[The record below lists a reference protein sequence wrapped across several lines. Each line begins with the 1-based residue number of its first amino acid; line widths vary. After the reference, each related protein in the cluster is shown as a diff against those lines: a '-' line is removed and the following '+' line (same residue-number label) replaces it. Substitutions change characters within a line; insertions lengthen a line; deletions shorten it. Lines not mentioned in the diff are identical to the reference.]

1 VDATIEKRVRCPT
14 CKTIMTVSGNPGET
28 VTSTCPTCGF
38 HGIIRFEGAPQ
49 KTGPIIRI
57 EQLTKTFGRFTAVDH
72 VTLTIYGGEIFGL
85 LGPNGSGKT
94 TTIKMLCGLLRPTSG
109 TASILG
115 TPIHTKAVMQQIGY
129 MPQEIALYFDNT
141 VHENLAFFA
150 GIYGLTKERFI
161 EQEERL
167 LQFVNLERWRDAL
180 VSTLSGGMRHRL
192 SLACALLHEPQ
203 VVFLDEPTVGVD
215 PELRVR
221 FWEFFHSLSQQG
233 VTVVITTHY
242 MDEADRCTRV
252 GLLRQGVLIA
262 EGNPQ
267 DLKNK
272 MGTSSL
278 EEAYLRLAGRQT
290 I

>member
-1 VDATIEKRVRCPT
+1 MEKRVRCPT
-14 CKTIMTVSGNPGET
+14 CKTIMTVSGNPGEAAM
-28 VTSTCPTCGF
+28 STCPTCGF
-38 HGIIRFEGAPQ
+38 YGTIRFEGALQ
-49 KTGPIIRI
+49 EARPIIRI
-57 EQLTKTFGRFTAVDH
+57 EQLTKTFGHFTAVDH
-72 VTLTIYGGEIFGL
+72 VTLTIDSGEIFGL

-94 TTIKMLCGLLRPTSG
+94 TTIKMLCGLQHSTSG
-109 TASILG
+109 SASILG
-115 TPIHTKAVMQQIGY
+115 RPIHTKAVMQQIGY
-129 MPQEIALYFDNT
+129 MPQETALYFDNT

-150 GIYGLTKERFI
+150 GIYGLTNERFMK
-161 EQEERL
+161 QEERL
-167 LQFVNLERWRDAL
+167 LRFVNLWPWRDSL

-221 FWEFFHSLSQQG
+221 FWEFFHALSQHG

-262 EGNPQ
+262 DGNPR

-272 MGTSSL
+272 MGTNSL
-278 EEAYLRLAGRQT
+278 EEAYLRLAGRQKV
-290 I
+290 

>member
-1 VDATIEKRVRCPT
+1 
-14 CKTIMTVSGNPGET
+14 MTVVGNPGET
-28 VTSTCPTCGF
+28 VTSTCLTCGF
-38 HGIIRFEGAPQ
+38 HGIIRFEAATE
-49 KTGPIIRI
+49 KAGPIIHV
-57 EQLTKTFGRFTAVDH
+57 EHLTKIFGRFTAVDH
-72 VTLTIYGGEIFGL
+72 VTLSIYRGEIYGL

-94 TTIKMLCGLLRPTSG
+94 TTIKMLCGLQRPTSG
-109 TASILG
+109 SASILG
-115 TPIHTKAVMQQIGY
+115 APIHTKAVMQLIGY
-129 MPQEIALYFDNT
+129 MPQETALYFDNT

-150 GIYGLTKERFI
+150 GIYGLTNEMFQR
-161 EQEERL
+161 QEGRL
-167 LQFVNLERWRDAL
+167 LQFVNLEQWRDAL
-180 VSTLSGGMRHRL
+180 VTTLSGGMRHRL

-221 FWEFFHSLSQQG
+221 FWEFFHSLSQRG

-267 DLKNK
+267 GLKSK
-272 MGTSSL
+272 MRTTTL

-290 I
+290 G

>member
-1 VDATIEKRVRCPT
+1 MDATIEKRVRCPT
-14 CKTIMTVSGNPGET
+14 CKTIMTVAGNPGET

-38 HGIIRFEGAPQ
+38 RGIIRFEEMRRTTAPLVHL
-49 KTGPIIRI
+49 
-57 EQLTKTFGRFTAVDH
+57 EQLTKTFGSFTAVDH
-72 VTLTIYGGEIFGL
+72 ITLTIHKGEIFGL

-94 TTIKMLCGLLRPTSG
+94 TTIKMLCGLQRPTSG
-109 TASILG
+109 SASVLG
-115 TPIHTKAVMQQIGY
+115 KPIHTKAVMQQIGY
-129 MPQEIALYFDNT
+129 MPQETALYSDNT
-141 VHENLAFFA
+141 VHENLEFFA
-150 GIYGLTKERFI
+150 GIYGLSKERFRT
-161 EQEERL
+161 QEERL
-167 LQFVNLERWRDAL
+167 LGFVNLEQWCDSL

-221 FWEFFHSLSQQG
+221 FWEFFNTLSQQG

-262 EGNPQ
+262 EGNPH
-267 DLKNK
+267 DLRRTT
-272 MGTSSL
+272 GTTSL
-278 EEAYLRLAGRQT
+278 EEAYLRLAGRQSA
-290 I
+290 

>member
-1 VDATIEKRVRCPT
+1 MDATIEKRVRCPT
-14 CKTIMTVSGNPGET
+14 CKTIISVTGNPGET
-28 VTSTCPTCGF
+28 ATSTCPTCGF
-38 HGIIRFEGAPQ
+38 VGIIRFEGAPR
-49 KTGPIIRI
+49 KADPMIRI

-72 VTLTIYGGEIFGL
+72 VTLTIYRGEIFGL

-109 TASILG
+109 SASILG
-115 TPIHTKAVMQQIGY
+115 MPIHTKAVMQQIGY
-129 MPQEIALYFDNT
+129 MPQETALYFDNT

-150 GIYGLTKERFI
+150 GIYGLSNERFLR
-161 EQEERL
+161 QEEHL
-167 LQFVNLERWRDAL
+167 LQFVNLVHWRDAL

-215 PELRVR
+215 PELRVK
-221 FWEFFHSLSQQG
+221 FWEFFHSLARRG

-252 GLLRQGVLIA
+252 GLLRQGELIA

-267 DLKNK
+267 DLKSSMK
-272 MGTSSL
+272 TTSL

-290 I
+290 A

>member
-14 CKTIMTVSGNPGET
+14 CKTILTVHGNPGEIT
-28 VTSTCPTCGF
+28 KATCPTCGF
-38 HGIIRFEGAPQ
+38 HGIIRFEDIPPN
-49 KTGPIIRI
+49 TTPIIHLDK
-57 EQLTKTFGRFTAVDH
+57 LTKTFGRSTAVNN
-72 VTLTIYGGEIFGL
+72 VTLTIYSGEIFGI

-94 TTIKMLCGLLRPTSG
+94 TTIKMLCGLQRPTSG
-109 TASILG
+109 SATILG
-115 TPIHTKAVMQQIGY
+115 APIHTKAVMQHIGY
-129 MPQEIALYFDNT
+129 MPQETALYFDNT

-150 GIYGLTKERFI
+150 GIYGLTNERFQH
-161 EQEERL
+161 QEERL
-167 LQFVNLERWRDAL
+167 LDFVNLGQWRDAL

-192 SLACALLHEPQ
+192 SLACALVHEPH

-221 FWEFFHSLSQQG
+221 FWEFFNSLSKQG

-262 EGNPQ
+262 DGNPQ
-267 DLKNK
+267 DLKSR
-272 MGTSSL
+272 MGTTSL
-278 EEAYLRLAGRQT
+278 EEAYLQLAGRQKP
-290 I
+290 